1 MSGNLSEVT
10 APTVLPLSLNECKAH
25 LRVPDTE
32 NDEDA
37 LIMSYLRSTIEEVD
51 GRDGWLGRAL
61 CTQTWKYKLDYF
73 PRSTRFRRHSSIVV
87 PLPPL
92 QSVTHVKYI
101 DTAGDLQ
108 TWAST
113 NYTVT
118 GTEPNNYAPGLI
130 TPVWG
135 EVWPSTRDVPE
146 AVEVQF
152 VCGYTNTNSN
162 TQNAIPDSI
171 RNALLIMLAHRYEQR
186 QETVVGTIVASMP
199 NSAKDLL
206 YRYQVHEWR

>member
-1 MSGNLSEVT
+1 MSGKLSEIT
-10 APTVLPLSLNECKAH
+10 PAAVLPLTLNECKAH

-32 NDEDA
+32 NNEDA
-37 LIMSYLRSTIEEVD
+37 LIMAYLRSATEEID
-51 GRDGWLGRAL
+51 GRDGTLGRAL
-61 CTQTWKYKLDYF
+61 CTQTWKYTLDCF
-73 PRSTRFRRHSSIVV
+73 PRATRFRRHGSLVV

-101 DTAGDLQ
+101 DTAGVQQ
-108 TWAST
+108 TWDSAK
-113 NYTVT
+113 YTVT

-152 VCGYTNTNSN
+152 VCGYIDANNN
-162 TQNAIPDSI
+162 TQNAVPESI
-171 RNALLIMLAHRYEQR
+171 RNALLIMMAHRYENR
-186 QETVVGTIVASMP
+186 QETVMGISVAKIP
-199 NSAKDLL
+199 NSAEDLL
-206 YRYQVHEWR
+206 ARYQVYEWR